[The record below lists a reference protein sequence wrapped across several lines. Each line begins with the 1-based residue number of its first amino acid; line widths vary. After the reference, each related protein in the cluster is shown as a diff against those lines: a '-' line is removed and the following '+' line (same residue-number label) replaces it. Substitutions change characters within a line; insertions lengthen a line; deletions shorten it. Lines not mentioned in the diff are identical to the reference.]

1 MELLRKGPQPMKRYN
16 AFDPRIDYSSSAYTN
31 VGVMLELI
39 SKMTDIHANRKE
51 NPEKWSEYAEAL
63 PREYIPTTTFTWD
76 QEAEDS
82 FPIELPHKP
91 VWDKRGHN
99 ITHIRT
105 HEDVHHEGTID
116 AGWNY
121 RMICWNPEPPSSSEE
136 QTRLNLTTFRADD
149 EEGIQ
154 RHFEQLRALYG
165 EKTTILHGVS
175 VLENLEEEIAIVN
188 EDLRLRAAE
197 DDGVNNIKM
206 MYCINKIDYKK
217 QEEEEEEYNPWPPQ
231 IKNQPERSEQLLDE
245 WYLNN
250 PPKYRRQIANDP
262 LDEWFASIDKKLEWL
277 MLTVE
282 EEDNEEKNNETFG
295 P

>member
-1 MELLRKGPQPMKRYN
+1 
-16 AFDPRIDYSSSAYTN
+16 

-175 VLENLEEEIAIVN
+175 VLENLEEEIASVN
-188 EDLRLRAAE
+188 EDMRLRTIE
-197 DDGVNNIKM
+197 DEMNNIKPIWH
-206 MYCINKIDYKK
+206 YFNNKIVKEEEK
-217 QEEEEEEYNPWPPQ
+217 QEDPWPPQ

-245 WYLNN
+245 WYLAH
-250 PPKYRRQIANDP
+250 PPKLRREVCLSHLEVERYDG
-262 LDEWFASIDKKLEWL
+262 IDKRLEWL

-295 P
+295 